1 MADKT
6 VGGFMNDLK
15 RKNLLDTFRKADEG
29 LSNDI
34 IVEIRL
40 AGEFSSPYLS
50 NLDLEYLVLPSYPSS
65 LPIFPP

>member
-40 AGEFSSPYLS
+40 AGGSKKDVPTIISRI
-50 NLDLEYLVLPSYPSS
+50 YPLYAIS
-65 LPIFPP
+65 I

>member
-1 MADKT
+1 MAEKT

-15 RKNLLDTFRKADEG
+15 KKNLLDIFRKADEG

-40 AGEFSSPYLS
+40 AGGSKKDVPTNHS
-50 NLDLEYLVLPSYPSS
+50 
-65 LPIFPP
+65 FP

>member
-1 MADKT
+1 MAEKT

-15 RKNLLDTFRKADEG
+15 KKNLLDIFRKADEG

-40 AGEFSSPYLS
+40 AGGSKKDVLNVVLLS
-50 NLDLEYLVLPSYPSS
+50 
-65 LPIFPP
+65 IFI